1 MNDKTP
7 SQLTSEIIDRMKQ
20 SQQFRIMRPVPDDF
34 EFRGGPV
41 PFTISINAKGVMTF
55 TVYAVSLEEANRK
68 INAYLNP
75 YDGDESA

>member
-20 SQQFRIMRPVPDDF
+20 TQKFRILRPVPDDF

-41 PFTISINAKGVMTF
+41 PFTISINAKGIMAF
-55 TVYAVSLEEANRK
+55 TVYAVSLEEANQR
-68 INAYLNP
+68 IDEYLNP
-75 YDGDESA
+75 YE